1 MCGVVFCY
9 DATMAERA
17 IILIDGSNFYHR
29 LKELHLRHL
38 LSFDYAA
45 FANFLCGSKRKLMGC
60 TYYIGAVREEVGNE
74 KSRKLMANQVRLI
87 NRLRR
92 QKWGVQLGEMLQH
105 DGIYHEKGVDVRMAV
120 DLVSGAYEDHYDRA
134 ILISSDSDLLPALEK
149 VRAKG
154 KKVTYVGFSHKP
166 SLALITHSDVR
177 RLLTQEDLEQ
187 FLPAQ
192 ES

>member
-1 MCGVVFCY
+1 
-9 DATMAERA
+9 MAERA

-45 FANFLCGSKRKLMGC
+45 FANFLCGAKRKLMGC

-74 KSRKLMANQVRLI
+74 RSQKLMANQVRLI
-87 NRLRR
+87 NRLRQ

-120 DLVSGAYEDHYDRA
+120 DLVAGAYEDLYDRA
-134 ILISSDSDLLPALEK
+134 FLVSSDSDLIPALEK
-149 VRAKG
+149 VRAKE
-154 KKVTYVGFSHKP
+154 KHITYVGFSHNP
-166 SLALITHSDVR
+166 SHALIAHSNIR
-177 RLLTQEDLEQ
+177 RLLTREEFEQ